1 MAFTVT
7 KQDVELITLLS
18 REEWEKAV
26 SEVPNIPISTGGW
39 WWLRS
44 PGFYS
49 SSACSV
55 NNGGYVD
62 RGYYGNA
69 NCTDIGVRP
78 AFYIPHLSSN
88 GCKPGDKITVGTKT
102 VCTVIS
108 DDIALADNIVC
119 KHRFD
124 RSSNDWNASEIKKF
138 INSDEFWKF
147 V

>member
-1 MAFTVT
+1 MAFKVT

-26 SEVPNIPISTGGW
+26 SEVPNIPINTGGW

-44 PGFYS
+44 PGYYS
-49 SSACSV
+49 DSV
-55 NNGGYVD
+55 CYVNYDGYVYD
-62 RGYYGNA
+62 YYYYY
-69 NCTDIGVRP
+69 TYITYIGVRP